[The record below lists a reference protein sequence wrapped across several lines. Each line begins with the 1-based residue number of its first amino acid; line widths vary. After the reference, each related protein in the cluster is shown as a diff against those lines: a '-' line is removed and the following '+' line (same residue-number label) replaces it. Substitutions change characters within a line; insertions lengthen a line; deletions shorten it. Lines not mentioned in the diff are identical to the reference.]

1 MEGGGGSAEF
11 ECMHTGRAEAR
22 TSLASMGTR
31 SDFQQA
37 VGLIN
42 GESGLIPAA
51 PRRAPAA
58 AADPEASGTR
68 F

>member
-1 MEGGGGSAEF
+1 
-11 ECMHTGRAEAR
+11 MHTGRAEAR

-58 AADPEASGTR
+58 AADPEAASGTR